1 MVSSDDGRPG
11 VVGRG
16 DFVPGVLRLLSAS
29 LFRDTIVETGFEAI
43 GATATLAGGYQGVV
57 LGET

>member
-1 MVSSDDGRPG
+1 
-11 VVGRG
+11 VGRG

-43 GATATLAGGYQGVV
+43 GATATLAGGYHGVV
-57 LGET
+57 LGQT